1 MGSNFRD
8 NPALQGILQQL
19 EGDRKVL
26 RVVVIKSIAIAIAG
40 ILCIALAFFIG
51 PFSPWGYILGGLILI
66 LALIQAAKRATAF
79 KAYTA
84 AFKMKVIGA
93 ALAHIDPSLK
103 IEPEKGLSEQEFE
116 SAQLFDESPDRYS
129 CEDQVSGIAGKT
141 SFYFS
146 EVHAEYKTE
155 TRDKDGKTQTDW
167 HTIFKGIIFTADFN
181 KNFKG
186 VTKLRPKNIGN
197 KLGAWISKAA
207 PIFASKKSQLVE
219 LENIEFSNH
228 FVTHSTDQIEARYI
242 LTPALMD
249 KLCLLNEKSTGTI
262 SLTFIKS
269 KIYIVFP
276 MREDFFEPP
285 IFKSL
290 LAPDCLE
297 KDLHIIQFM
306 YDIITELDLNTR
318 IWGKE

>member
-26 RVVVIKSIAIAIAG
+26 RIVVIKSIFIAIAG
-40 ILCIALAFFIG
+40 VLCIALAFFIG
-51 PFSPWGYILGGLILI
+51 FSPWGYILGGLILI
-66 LALIQAAKRATAF
+66 LALVQAAKRAAAF
-79 KAYTA
+79 KAYTEN
-84 AFKMKVIGA
+84 FKMKVIGS
-93 ALAHIDPSLK
+93 ALQHIDPSLK
-103 IEPEKGLSEQEFE
+103 IEPENGLSEQEFE
-116 SAQLFDESPDRYS
+116 SAQLFDQSPDRYS
-129 CEDQVSGIAGKT
+129 CEDQVSGMAGKT

-186 VTKLRPKNIGN
+186 VTKLRPKNFGS
-197 KLGAWISKAA
+197 KLGAWITKAA

-249 KLCLLNEKSTGTI
+249 KLCLLNEKSSDTI

-269 KIYIVFP
+269 RIYIVFP
-276 MREDFFEPP
+276 MNENFFEPP